1 MPSETRKLAFSRAE
15 LQAALVNYA
24 FRSDMKLPN
33 GNIDKVVVSDEG
45 DTTVR
50 LIFVPMKGDD
60 VREVEFSQEHVAAGI
75 ILYCRSQGIPLPRDS
90 RKLLLVEND
99 SVSMIM
105 QVSYAERKS
114 PANIAAAETLEDAE
128 SEAIAAD
135 QARVIDGPD

>member
-1 MPSETRKLAFSRAE
+1 
-15 LQAALVNYA
+15 
-24 FRSDMKLPN
+24 MKLPN
-33 GNIDKVVVSDEG
+33 ANIDKVVVSDEG

-50 LIFVPMKGDD
+50 LIFVPTTGDD

-114 PANIAAAETLEDAE
+114 PAIIAAAETLEDAE

>member
-1 MPSETRKLAFSRAE
+1 MGWEGQSQVLGRHRPASQPHLARPRP
-15 LQAALVNYA
+15 L
-24 FRSDMKLPN
+24 
-33 GNIDKVVVSDEG
+33 
-45 DTTVR
+45 
-50 LIFVPMKGDD
+50 
-60 VREVEFSQEHVAAGI
+60 QEHVAAGI